1 MLQVM
6 DNGMV
11 TSSDGKAVSA
21 RNAIIIL
28 TSNLGAADSEK
39 NIIGFG
45 GGKHNTAQDK
55 AVKNFFS
62 PEFRNRL
69 DATVQFKKLDRGHI
83 NKVTEKFLNELKYM
97 VKDRGVKLEWTQAV
111 TDWLSDR
118 GFSETMGARPM
129 AREIN
134 ENIKKPL
141 ARKMLFDDSELNNI
155 LVDINDDAVQIE
167 YR

>member
-1 MLQVM
+1 M

-11 TSSDGKAVSA
+11 TSSDGKTVSA
-21 RNAIIIL
+21 RNAVIIL

-39 NIIGFG
+39 NVIGFG
-45 GGKHNTAQDK
+45 GGKHDGAQDK

-69 DATVQFKKLDRGHI
+69 DAIVKFNKLDRSHI
-83 NKVTEKFLNELKYM
+83 NKVTDKFLTQLKYM
-97 VKDRGVKLEWTQAV
+97 VKDRGIELSWTPAV
-111 TDWLSDR
+111 TEWLSDR
-118 GFSETMGARPM
+118 GFNETMGARPM

-141 ARKMLFDDSELNNI
+141 ARKMLFDDQQHNQI
-155 LVDINDDAVQIE
+155 VVDILDDKIQIN
-167 YR
+167 YQ